1 MAHGP
6 PLLGL
11 RFIKSLLL
19 DGMRAWRLTLGAC
32 SLLLAACSFAPVT
45 ILPGPRFVDPVDETS
60 VWGM

>member
-11 RFIKSLLL
+11 RFIKSLGLEA
-19 DGMRAWRLTLGAC
+19 MSAWRLTLGAC
-32 SLLLAACSFAPVT
+32 SFLLAACSFFPIS
-45 ILPGPRFVDPVDETS
+45 ILRGPRFMDLIYFS